1 MKGRN
6 PFARMLAGFFP
17 GRKVKAGVMS
27 RFNGGAVG
35 KVEVD
40 RRSGVVVASDT
51 FGTVTGGVVWDESL
65 ARLA

>member
-1 MKGRN
+1 
-6 PFARMLAGFFP
+6 
-17 GRKVKAGVMS
+17 MS
-27 RFNGGAVG
+27 RFNSGAVG

-40 RRSGVVVASDT
+40 GRSGVVVASDT